1 MKFSY
6 RIGQEDGKWVA
17 ECVEVEA
24 AGEGKSAADAVMT
37 LRDVLAER
45 FAPQAVA
52 PPSGGQKPLEIE
64 LTQVP
69 ETLTDAPAPSK
80 RDAASLS

>member
-24 AGEGKSAADAVMT
+24 AGEGASAADAVMT

-52 PPSGGQKPLEIE
+52 PPPSEQTPVEIE

-69 ETLTDAPAPSK
+69 ATLADSARSSK
-80 RDAASLS
+80 RSSALLS